1 MAVQGFSPEAIPELF
16 FLKKFYFHFSPC
28 LTFFVFNNI
37 LTENRKKRR
46 KQYIMEKKM
55 KKLVIILVIIAVA
68 GLGFYTFK
76 SWRENS
82 IYNNPA
88 FASGN
93 GRLEA
98 TEVSIAAKN
107 AGKIENVLVDEGD
120 YVKKGQHLAQMQTNV
135 LDAELAQAKAMILVK
150 EAELASAKA
159 GVMHKQSNYDNAKKR
174 YDRAKSLYASK
185 AVSQQT
191 YENDE
196 SLFKGASAELAS
208 ANAKV
213 KQAQA
218 AIVAAKADARRIQ
231 ADIDDCKLT
240 APLEGRIQYK
250 VAEPGEIL
258 SSGGRVLNLV
268 DLTDVYMTFFVPE
281 MVAGKIRIGADVRIL
296 LDALPDVPIPAK
308 ISYVASTAQFTPKT
322 VETRVERQKLMFRV
336 KARIA
341 PELLKK
347 YVTIVKTGLP
357 GVAWVRLDPEAQWPE
372 FLRYK
377 KGAAVAAAG
386 VKGDAGEK

>member
-1 MAVQGFSPEAIPELF
+1 
-16 FLKKFYFHFSPC
+16 
-28 LTFFVFNNI
+28 
-37 LTENRKKRR
+37 
-46 KQYIMEKKM
+46 M
-55 KKLVIILVIIAVA
+55 KKLIIVLVIIAVA
-68 GLGFYTFK
+68 GLGFYSFK
-76 SWRENS
+76 SWRENA

-88 FASGN
+88 FTSGN

-107 AGKIENVLVDEGD
+107 AGKIENVFVDEGD
-120 YVKKGQHLAQMQTNV
+120 YVKKNQLLAQMQTNV
-135 LDAELAQAKAMILVK
+135 LNAELAQAKAMILVK

-196 SLFKGASAELAS
+196 SVFKGASAELAS

-213 KQAQA
+213 KQAEA
-218 AIVAAKADARRIQ
+218 AIAAAKADAQRIQ
-231 ADIDDCKLT
+231 ADIDDCRLT

-336 KARIA
+336 KAKIS

-357 GVAWVRLDPEAQWPE
+357 GVAWVRLDPNVSWPE

>member
-1 MAVQGFSPEAIPELF
+1 
-16 FLKKFYFHFSPC
+16 
-28 LTFFVFNNI
+28 
-37 LTENRKKRR
+37 
-46 KQYIMEKKM
+46 MEKKM

-76 SWRENS
+76 SWRENA
-82 IYNNPA
+82 IYRNPA
-88 FASGN
+88 FTSGN

-107 AGKIENVLVDEGD
+107 AGKIENVFVDEGD
-120 YVKKGQHLAQMQTNV
+120 YVKKNQHLAQMQTNV

-213 KQAQA
+213 KQAEA
-218 AIVAAKADARRIQ
+218 AIVAAKADAQRIQ

-296 LDALPDVPIPAK
+296 LDALPEIPIPAK

>member
-1 MAVQGFSPEAIPELF
+1 
-16 FLKKFYFHFSPC
+16 
-28 LTFFVFNNI
+28 
-37 LTENRKKRR
+37 
-46 KQYIMEKKM
+46 M
-55 KKLVIILVIIAVA
+55 KKLIIVLVIIAVA

-76 SWRENS
+76 SWRENA
-82 IYNNPA
+82 IYRNPA
-88 FASGN
+88 FTSGN

-107 AGKIENVLVDEGD
+107 AGKIENVFVDEGD
-120 YVKKGQHLAQMQTNV
+120 YVKKNQHLAQMQTNV
-135 LDAELAQAKAMILVK
+135 LNAELAQAKAMILVK
-150 EAELASAKA
+150 EAELASARA

-196 SLFKGASAELAS
+196 SIFKGASAELAS

-213 KQAQA
+213 KQAEA
-218 AIVAAKADARRIQ
+218 AIVAAKADAQRIQ

-322 VETRVERQKLMFRV
+322 VETKVERQKLMFRV
-336 KARIA
+336 KAKIS

-357 GVAWVRLDPEAQWPE
+357 GVAWVRLDSNAPWPE

-377 KGAAVAAAG
+377 KGAAAAAAG

>member
-1 MAVQGFSPEAIPELF
+1 
-16 FLKKFYFHFSPC
+16 
-28 LTFFVFNNI
+28 
-37 LTENRKKRR
+37 
-46 KQYIMEKKM
+46 MEKKM

-372 FLRYK
+372 VLRYK

>member
-1 MAVQGFSPEAIPELF
+1 
-16 FLKKFYFHFSPC
+16 
-28 LTFFVFNNI
+28 
-37 LTENRKKRR
+37 
-46 KQYIMEKKM
+46 M
-55 KKLVIILVIIAVA
+55 KKLIIVLILIAVA

-76 SWRENS
+76 SWKQS
-82 IYNNPA
+82 AIYRNPA
-88 FASGN
+88 FTSGN

-98 TEVSIAAKN
+98 TEVSIAAKS
-107 AGKIENVLVDEGD
+107 AGKIENIFVNEGD
-120 YVKKGQHLAQMQTNV
+120 YVKKNQHLAQMQTNV
-135 LDAELAQAKAMILVK
+135 LSAELAQAKAMILVK

-174 YDRAKSLYASK
+174 YERAKSLYSSK

-213 KQAQA
+213 KQAEA
-218 AIVAAKADARRIQ
+218 AIAAAKADVQRIQ

-281 MVAGKIRIGADVRIL
+281 MVAGKIRLGADVRIL
-296 LDALPDVPIPAK
+296 LDALPNVPIPAR

-341 PELLKK
+341 PELLRK

-357 GVAWVRLDPEAQWPE
+357 GVAWVRLDPKAPWPE
-372 FLRYK
+372 FLQYK
-377 KGAAVAAAG
+377 KGAAVAAAN
-386 VKGDAGEK
+386 VKGDAGGK

>member
-1 MAVQGFSPEAIPELF
+1 
-16 FLKKFYFHFSPC
+16 
-28 LTFFVFNNI
+28 
-37 LTENRKKRR
+37 
-46 KQYIMEKKM
+46 M
-55 KKLVIILVIIAVA
+55 KKLIIVLVIIAVA

-76 SWRENS
+76 SWRENA
-82 IYNNPA
+82 IYRNPA
-88 FASGN
+88 FTSGN

-107 AGKIENVLVDEGD
+107 AGKIENVFVDEGD
-120 YVKKGQHLAQMQTNV
+120 YVKKNQHLAQMQTNV
-135 LDAELAQAKAMILVK
+135 LNAELAQAKAMILVK
-150 EAELASAKA
+150 EAELASARA

-196 SLFKGASAELAS
+196 SIFKGASAELAS

-213 KQAQA
+213 KQAEA
-218 AIVAAKADARRIQ
+218 AIVAAKADAQRIQ

-322 VETRVERQKLMFRV
+322 VETKVERQKLMFRV
-336 KARIA
+336 KAKIS

-357 GVAWVRLDPEAQWPE
+357 GVAWVRLDSNAPWPE